1 MLGGSE
7 PRKEIMSEQIA
18 LTAKQPT
25 EVIKENKIE
34 ASISKDTNHQPLYEL
49 FDVTKSERID
59 QDLSLIWDY
68 AKDRAE
74 NKDKDSVLYE
84 VIRLKNRLKSPDV
97 GEKPYLRVLLYV
109 REYMKMREAEKRLEE
124 LNG

>member
-1 MLGGSE
+1 
-7 PRKEIMSEQIA
+7 MSEQVA
-18 LTAKQPT
+18 LTAEQPT
-25 EVIKENKIE
+25 KIIKENKIE

>member
-1 MLGGSE
+1 MLVGNADGGKMEQVALTSEKPVEVINNSE
-7 PRKEIMSEQIA
+7 P
-18 LTAKQPT
+18 
-25 EVIKENKIE
+25 E
-34 ASISKDTNHQPLYEL
+34 APISKDNHHQPLYEL

-59 QDLSLIWDY
+59 QDLKLIWEY
-68 AKDRAE
+68 ANDRAE

-84 VIRLKNRLKSPDV
+84 VIRLKNRLKSPDI

-109 REYMKMREAEKRLEE
+109 KEYMKMRESEKRLEE